1 MFDVY
6 CPNAHNESSRWYEFA
21 VCFWFLNTKI
31 LSSIFINWEGCM
43 KLRGIECRGM
53 NGIPYKINLETTL
66 DVRVEKGRV
75 EVVMMGGRDAGKVE
89 NWIVHV

>member
-1 MFDVY
+1 
-6 CPNAHNESSRWYEFA
+6 
-21 VCFWFLNTKI
+21 
-31 LSSIFINWEGCM
+31 M

-89 NWIVHV
+89 N